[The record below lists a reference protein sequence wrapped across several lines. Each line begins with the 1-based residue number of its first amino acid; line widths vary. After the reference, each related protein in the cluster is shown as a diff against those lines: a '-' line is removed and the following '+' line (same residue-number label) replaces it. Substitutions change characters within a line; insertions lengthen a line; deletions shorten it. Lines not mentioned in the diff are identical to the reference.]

1 MWWASSKNQNK
12 QKAMNGY
19 LQIDK
24 IFGKVFVFQDALV
37 NMSIALF
44 VRNL

>member
-1 MWWASSKNQNK
+1 MWWVSSKNQNK
-12 QKAMNGY
+12 QKQRMVVFKLIKY
-19 LQIDK
+19 S
-24 IFGKVFVFQDALV
+24 GKFFVFQDALV